1 MCGICGT
8 AGFADQSLLERMVDL
23 ITHRG
28 PDDHG
33 TFVAPDG
40 KFGLGNCRLSI
51 IDLTAAGHM
60 PMSNEDGR
68 VWISY
73 NGEIYN
79 FSSLRAELEAKGH
92 SFRSHTDSEVLVHGY
107 EEWGLELLNRL
118 NGMFALAVLD
128 LREQPGKLLL
138 ARDRFGIKPLY
149 YTQLNDRLV
158 FASEIKAILSVP
170 GVPREVDLGSIHRYL
185 AFLWVPGPETMFKG
199 IYKLPPGHYLQWRD
213 GQYSIRSYWDIRF
226 ETAPARK
233 EGDLANELSE
243 ILERAVQSHL
253 ISDVPLGVF
262 LSGGLDSSAIVA
274 LASRVSS
281 EPLKTYTISYRPEDS
296 VLEQS
301 DEDAISARQ
310 VAQLFQ
316 TNHHEI
322 VVTPNVADLLPKVIW
337 HLDEPVADPA
347 AISTYLISCAAHPEL
362 KVLLSGQG
370 GDEVFG
376 GYRVYCAD
384 RLARMLRAIPHPLRN
399 GPASSIL
406 NLLPRLKE
414 LVPGVG
420 PGLILAVHRYLT
432 KLLEGV
438 DLEPEQRFVFSR
450 SYYTDAQEMGLYTPE
465 LRRAL
470 IGSIAGDRHLAYFEN
485 AGDIEFLNKMLYVDL
500 KTFLPELNLTY
511 SDKLSSA
518 ASVEVRVPFL
528 DNQVFDFMSRVPAD
542 LKLNGLRT
550 KHLMRLALK
559 DRLPKNIL
567 RRRKAGFGAPIRTW
581 LRRDLRDMVD
591 EVLSVNS
598 LERRGYFDSLAV
610 RRLIADDREG
620 RADNTYRIWALVTL
634 ELWHRTFIDRFM
646 PD

>member
-33 TFVAPDG
+33 TFVSTDRM
-40 KFGLGNCRLSI
+40 FGLGNCRLSI

-79 FSSLRAELEAKGH
+79 FSSLRTELEAKGH
-92 SFRSHTDSEVLVHGY
+92 CFRSHTDSEVLVHGY
-107 EEWGLELLNRL
+107 EEWGLDLLNRL

-128 LREQPGKLLL
+128 LREQPGRLLL

-170 GVPREVDLGSIHRYL
+170 GVPREVNLGSIHRYL

-199 IYKLPPGHYLQWRD
+199 IHKLPPGHYLQWRA
-213 GQYSIRSYWDIRF
+213 GHLSIHSYWDIRF
-226 ETAPARK
+226 KPMPARR
-233 EGDLANELSE
+233 EGDLADELSE
-243 ILERAVQSHL
+243 ILERAVKRHL

-274 LASRVSS
+274 LASHMSS

-296 VLEQS
+296 ILEQS

-310 VAQLFQ
+310 VSQFFQ

-322 VVTPNVADLLPKVIW
+322 VVAPSVADLLPKVIW

-347 AISTYLISCAAHPEL
+347 AISTYLISLAAHPEL

-370 GDEVFG
+370 GDEVFA
-376 GYRVYCAD
+376 GYRVYGAD

-399 GPASSIL
+399 GPASSVL

-414 LVPGVG
+414 LIPGVS
-420 PGLILAVHRYLT
+420 PGLILAIHRYLT
-432 KLLEGV
+432 KLLESV

-450 SYYTDAQEMGLYTPE
+450 SYYTDAQEMALYMPE
-465 LRRAL
+465 LCRVL
-470 IGSIAGDRHLAYFEN
+470 IGSVAGDRHLAYF
-485 AGDIEFLNKMLYVDL
+485 AKVGDADFLNRMLYVDL

-528 DNQVFDFMSRVPAD
+528 DNEVFDFMAGVPAD
-542 LKLNGLRT
+542 LKLNGFKT
-550 KHLMRLALK
+550 KHLMRAALK
-559 DRLPKNIL
+559 GKLPKNIL
-567 RRRKAGFGAPIRTW
+567 QRRKAGFGAPIRTW
-581 LRRDLRDMVD
+581 LRQDLRDMVD
-591 EVLSVNS
+591 EVLSVDS
-598 LERRGYFDSLAV
+598 LERRGYFESSTV
-610 RRLIADDREG
+610 RKLIADDREG
-620 RADNTYRIWALVTL
+620 RADNTYRIWALMTL
-634 ELWHRTFIDRFM
+634 ELWHRTFIDRFL